1 MPSSMARVANTS
13 GPRTA
18 ENAALAGASPSALMP
33 RAALM
38 SVMTSSTTMPTAAAS
53 PSSVIVVKVVPCRY
67 ST

>member
-1 MPSSMARVANTS
+1 MANTS

-18 ENAALAGASPSALMP
+18 ENAALTGASPSVPSAVMP

-38 SVMTSSTTMPTAAAS
+38 SVITSSTTMQTAAAS
-53 PSSVIVVKVVPCRY
+53 PSSVIVVNVVPCRY